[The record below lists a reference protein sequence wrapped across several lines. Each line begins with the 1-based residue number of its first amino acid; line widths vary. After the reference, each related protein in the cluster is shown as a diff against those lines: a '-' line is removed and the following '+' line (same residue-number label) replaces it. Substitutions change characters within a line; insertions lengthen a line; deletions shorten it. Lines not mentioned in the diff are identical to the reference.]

1 MLPFPPLPPLLSF
14 LSRLW
19 RVSGLQ
25 RSVLLCRVDDGEDLC
40 STDLAPCCSSR
51 LTALE
56 LVELLTKP
64 VSINGCPQSP
74 NMPERD
80 HRPGQQRNRLL
91 QFRVGVIAV
100 LAAHRLVRLGRQCC
114 RCFVAYDSV
123 SAGNGI
129 LVCTGG
135 LKLQQVFSAGE
146 LGGLGRLGGPWIAQG
161 WVGPFRWA
169 PDCTGLGGP
178 CQVALD
184 CTGLGGPCWMGPGLH
199 SWHAL

>member
-1 MLPFPPLPPLLSF
+1 
-14 LSRLW
+14 
-19 RVSGLQ
+19 
-25 RSVLLCRVDDGEDLC
+25 
-40 STDLAPCCSSR
+40 
-51 LTALE
+51 
-56 LVELLTKP
+56 
-64 VSINGCPQSP
+64 
-74 NMPERD
+74 MPERD

-91 QFRVGVIAV
+91 HFRVGVIAV

-161 WVGPFRWA
+161 WVGPVRWPQIAPCWVA
-169 PDCTGLGGP
+169 PDYTGLGGP
-178 CQVALD
+178 C
-184 CTGLGGPCWMGPGLH
+184 
-199 SWHAL
+199 